1 MRETAKPSY
10 SADLIDL
17 SRCFLPT
24 GQKMV
29 RVDFPSTYMVPF
41 HSSDALLGQIPVN
54 RCDWNM
60 VGTARLAFEWI
71 ALEMT
76 AHRDRY
82 RVLALV
88 SSRTTSAL
96 S

>member
-1 MRETAKPSY
+1 
-10 SADLIDL
+10 
-17 SRCFLPT
+17 
-24 GQKMV
+24 
-29 RVDFPSTYMVPF
+29 MVPF